1 MIHVYY
7 TIIDG
12 CEWSRYEGDRLFK
25 NKKELNDFIKSKA
38 LAMDDVKI
46 DRIEKVK

>member
-25 NKKELNDFIKSKA
+25 NKKELNNFIESIHSR
-38 LAMDDVKI
+38 MDDIKI
-46 DRIEKVK
+46 NSIEKVK